1 MTHLWFKAN
10 RAKTLS
16 MLKYDSYG
24 WFDRPSEKDFAS
36 MLDREKVWK
45 KELEQQGSVAAAN
58 VKVTVSNAAYK
69 RERSRSGDDSEDD
82 LEI

>member
-1 MTHLWFKAN
+1 
-10 RAKTLS
+10 

-36 MLDREKVWK
+36 MLGREKEW
-45 KELEQQGSVAAAN
+45 KELEELKQQQGSVAANAT
-58 VKVTVSNAAYK
+58 VTVSNAAYK
-69 RERSRSGDDSEDD
+69 GERSRSGDDSGDE